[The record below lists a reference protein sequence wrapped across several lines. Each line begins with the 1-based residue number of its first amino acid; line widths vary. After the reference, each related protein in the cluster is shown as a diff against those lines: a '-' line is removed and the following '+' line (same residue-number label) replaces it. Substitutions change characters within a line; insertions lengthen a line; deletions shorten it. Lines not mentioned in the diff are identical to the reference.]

1 MRYRTAVIAAL
12 LSASAHPVAAQ
23 SEVDRLASL
32 GRVWG
37 FLKYYHPGVA
47 MGGMNWDSALVAS
60 VPAVRAATSIAQF
73 RASISALLDVAGV
86 VRPCPT
92 CREAGPDSV
101 RKNLDL
107 RWLAD
112 TSALGT
118 AVVDRLTAIRDNRH
132 QGTSRFVTFD
142 DGAATFNAD
151 TAYATPPYPAE
162 GQRLLALFR
171 FWNAARYWFP
181 QMYVNGGD
189 WNSVL
194 VEFIPRMIAA
204 TNATAYHMCVVELA
218 TRIHDAHVSATSDV
232 IMKTLGGRSPP
243 YEMRWLDSRLVVW
256 KVLPGAPE
264 DDRALRAGDV
274 ITHIDGT
281 SVGDLRRDRA
291 RYVAAGNPPVFE
303 RKLVTLLLRTNAD
316 SATYTIERGGTSMAR
331 RVAMLPLPTSAAK
344 RPRFPVGE
352 SARVLPGNIGYINM
366 GDVEPDQVDS
376 AIAIVR
382 NSSGIVFD
390 VRNRPRDT
398 MFQFAAFLNPEP
410 RPFVRWASVDTSYPG
425 QVRWDPGSPVGSPGG
440 NPAHYRGRV
449 AILVDERTQ
458 SHAEFTVMALRTAP
472 ENKVVG
478 SQTAGAD
485 GDITWTFL
493 PGGIRVV
500 FTGLGVYYP
509 DGTQTQRVGI
519 GPDIMIRPTLESFR
533 AGHDEVLERGIEY
546 IRTGR

>member
-1 MRYRTAVIAAL
+1 M
-12 LSASAHPVAAQ
+12 AAQ
-23 SEVDRLASL
+23 SQVDRLASL

-47 MGGMNWDSALVAS
+47 MGSMNWDSALVAS

-73 RASISALLDVAGV
+73 RASISALLDVAGA
-86 VRPCPT
+86 VRPCYS

-112 TSALGT
+112 TSALGA
-118 AVVDRLTAIRDNRH
+118 AVADRLATIRDNRP
-132 QGTSRFVTFD
+132 QAASRYVAFD

-151 TAYATPPYPAE
+151 TAYAAPPYPAE

-181 QMYVNGGD
+181 HMYVNGGD

-194 VEFIPRMIAA
+194 TEFIPRMIAA
-204 TNATAYHMCVVELA
+204 RNAAEYHMSVMELT
-218 TRIHDAHVSATSDV
+218 TRLHDAHVRAESDV
-232 IMKTLGGRSPP
+232 IMETLGGRSPP
-243 YEMRWLDSRLVVW
+243 YETRWIDSRLVVW
-256 KVLPGAPE
+256 KPLPGAPE
-264 DDRALRAGDV
+264 DDRSLRAGDV

-281 SVGDLRRDRA
+281 PAGDLRRDRA
-291 RYVAAGNPPVFE
+291 KYVAAGNPAVFD
-303 RKLVTLLLRTNAD
+303 RKVVTLMLRTNAD
-316 SATYTIERGGTSMAR
+316 TATYTIDRGGTSMTR
-331 RVAMLPLPTSAAK
+331 RVAMPPRPTSAVK
-344 RPRFPVGE
+344 RPMFPVGQL
-352 SARVLPGNIGYINM
+352 ARVLPGNIGYVNM
-366 GDVEPDQVDS
+366 GDIEPNQVDS

-390 VRNRPRDT
+390 VRNYPRGT

-410 RPFVRWASVDTSYPG
+410 RPFVSWASVDSSYPG
-425 QVRWDPGSPVGSPGG
+425 QVVREPGGPVGSPTG

-458 SHAEFTVMALRTAP
+458 SHAEYTVMALRTAP
-472 ENKVVG
+472 ENRVIG

-485 GDITWTFL
+485 GNITWVFV
-493 PGGIRVV
+493 PGGIRVI

-509 DGTQTQRVGI
+509 DGTQTQRIGI
-519 GPDIMIRPTLESFR
+519 GPDIVIRPTLAGFR
-533 AGHDEVLERGIEY
+533 AGRDEVLDRAIEY
-546 IRTGR
+546 IRAGR